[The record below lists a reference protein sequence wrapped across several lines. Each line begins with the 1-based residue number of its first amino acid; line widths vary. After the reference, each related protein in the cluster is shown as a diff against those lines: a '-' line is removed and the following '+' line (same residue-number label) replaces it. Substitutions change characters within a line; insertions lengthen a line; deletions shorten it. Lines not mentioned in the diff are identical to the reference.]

1 MNRPRHASEIYFCAG
16 VRFRLDHYVEMVDYV
31 VADKHTYRETRGI
44 LHQAPIELI
53 FGYWDARD
61 YFLAFLI

>member
-1 MNRPRHASEIYFCAG
+1 MNCPRNTTEVYFCSG
-16 VRFRLDHYVEMVDYV
+16 VCFRLDHNVEMVDYV

>member
-1 MNRPRHASEIYFCAG
+1 MNRPWNTTEIDLRSG
-16 VRFRLDHYVEMVDYV
+16 VCFRLHHYVEVIDYV